1 MIYDFDDLIGYAAS
15 LLIAAGLDGDK
26 PQVTARLLVTADA
39 MGHDTHGLAQL
50 ADYLEDIAAGVMQGT
65 GDPTTLVDRAAACV
79 WDGRSL
85 PGVWLVDRAVRL
97 AASRAQTHGVCAI
110 AIRRSHH
117 IGCLATFL
125 TAATDQGM
133 LAIVA
138 CSDPSEAQV
147 VPFGGRRAVFMPDPI
162 AIGIPTQSDP
172 ILIDIST
179 SITTLAMVARA
190 RREGRRLPGSWLLD
204 ADGVSSDDPHA
215 LSGGALLPVGGLDHG
230 HKGTGLAWMV
240 EALTQGLAG
249 YGRAD
254 PVHAWGGSV
263 FVQVFDPELFAG
275 RAEFTRQTE
284 WIADACRATPPAG
297 LDRKVR
303 LPGAQALAGLREA
316 QAHGLAPRTEA
327 MAALVPWAERFG
339 VSPPEG
345 RACRQQG

>member
-1 MIYDFDDLIGYAAS
+1 L
-15 LLIAAGLDGDK
+15 
-26 PQVTARLLVTADA
+26 
-39 MGHDTHGLAQL
+39 
-50 ADYLEDIAAGVMQGT
+50 
-65 GDPTTLVDRAAACV
+65 
-79 WDGRSL
+79 
-85 PGVWLVDRAVRL
+85 
-97 AASRAQTHGVCAI
+97 CAI

-147 VPFGGRRAVFMPDPI
+147 VPFGGRRPVFMPDPI

-172 ILIDIST
+172 VLIDISS

-190 RREGRRLPGSWLLD
+190 RREGRRLPGPWLLD
-204 ADGVSSDDPHA
+204 SEGEPSDDPHA

-254 PVHAWGGSV
+254 PTHAWGGSV

-275 RAEFTRQTE
+275 RADFTRQTE
-284 WIADACRATPPAG
+284 WIADACRTTRDP
-297 LDRKVR
+297 DRTVR
-303 LPGAQALAGLREA
+303 LPGAQALAGLRRA
-316 QAHGLAPRTEA
+316 QAHGLAPRAEA
-327 MAALVPWAERFG
+327 MAALLPWAERFG
-339 VSPPEG
+339 VTPPPAAPPPGG
-345 RACRQQG
+345 RR